1 MKKLVAI
8 LVMAVLLMGVGLP
21 ACFRDLELVSRGT
34 LLVTR

>member
-21 ACFRDLELVSRGT
+21 ASASAIGNWSDGVL
-34 LLVTR
+34 